1 MKLIYSDK
9 EIVDGILRN
18 DSKIIEFFFFNRCSP
33 MFTFIISKVF
43 NKRAEKDEL
52 VNELFLYLNQNDWYK
67 IRQFDFKSKLT
78 TWVSVVAVRFFIRKK
93 NMLIENDR
101 TDDSI
106 LFNKNIAIEYSDNID
121 VETLVGMMKNERYRA
136 VVKALILEERE
147 PQEFADEMDITV
159 DNLYNI
165 KRRAIKQIKEIVINN
180 YLMG

>member
-18 DSKIIEFFFFNRCSP
+18 DSNIIEYFFFNRCSP
-33 MFTFIISKVF
+33 MFAFIISKIF
-43 NKRAEKDEL
+43 NNRAEKDEL

-93 NMLIENDR
+93 NMLIENDG

-106 LFNKNIAIEYSDNID
+106 LNKNIAIEYSDDMD
-121 VETLVGMMKNERYRA
+121 VETLIGMMRNERYRN
-136 VVKALILEERE
+136 VVKALIIEERE

-165 KRRAIKQIKEIVINN
+165 KRRAIKQIKDIVINN
-180 YLMG
+180 YIMR